1 MRFYKIKFNQIVTL
15 TSLLL
20 TGYAAYFQY
29 HCEALECVTD
39 KGYLASFICKNNLAL
54 RLFPLSLFYFLI
66 FVVFAILGALHKM
79 KSGNSV
85 FITTWFL
92 LLFVMSFIL
101 SSLFHPTLWG
111 CS

>member
-1 MRFYKIKFNQIVTL
+1 
-15 TSLLL
+15 
-20 TGYAAYFQY
+20 
-29 HCEALECVTD
+29 
-39 KGYLASFICKNNLAL
+39 
-54 RLFPLSLFYFLI
+54 LSLFYFLI